1 MRVLVVEDNAL
12 LRHHLKVQIQDAGHQ
27 VDDAEDAKEA
37 DYYLNEHLPDI
48 AIVDLGLPDEDGL
61 SLIRRWRSND
71 VSLPILVLTARE
83 SWQDKVEVLSAGA
96 DDYVTKPFHIEEVMA
111 RMQALMRRNSG
122 LASQVISLPPFQ
134 VDLSRREL
142 SINDEVIK
150 LTAFEYTIMETL
162 IRNNGKVVS
171 KDSLMLQ
178 LYLSLAYG
186 MVALIGYSV
195 SFDKTT
201 FRLLRGESN
210 LFYTLAKWENNK
222 LHVELPENIDKQS
235 PTMTLIY
242 DENGQLLWAQRDVP
256 WLMKMIQPDWL
267 KSNGFHEIE
276 ADVNDTSLL
285 LSGDHSIQQQLQEV
299 REDDDDAEMT
309 HSVAV
314 NVYPA
319 TSRMPKLTIVVVDT
333 IPVELKSSYMVW
345 SWFIYVLSANLLLV
359 IPLLWVAAWWSLRPI
374 EALAKEVRE
383 LEEHNRELLNPATTR
398 ELTSLVRNLNRLLKS
413 ERERYDKYRTTLTDL
428 THSLKTPLAV
438 LQSTLRSLRSE
449 KMSVS
454 DAEPVM
460 LEQISRISQ
469 QIGYY
474 LHRASMRG
482 GTLLSREL
490 HPVAPLLDN
499 LTSALNKV
507 YQRKGVNISLDISP
521 EISFVGEQNDF
532 VEVMGNV
539 LDNACKYCLEF
550 VEISARQTD
559 EHLYIVVED
568 DGPGIPLSKR
578 EVIFDRGQRVDTLRP
593 GQGVGL
599 AVAREI
605 TEQYEGKIVAG
616 ESMLGGARMEVIFG
630 RQHSAPKDE

>member
-1 MRVLVVEDNAL
+1 MKKLLRLFFPLSLRVRFLLATAAVVLV
-12 LRHHLKVQIQDAGHQ
+12 
-27 VDDAEDAKEA
+27 
-37 DYYLNEHLPDI
+37 
-48 AIVDLGLPDEDGL
+48 
-61 SLIRRWRSND
+61 
-71 VSLPILVLTARE
+71 
-83 SWQDKVEVLSAGA
+83 
-96 DDYVTKPFHIEEVMA
+96 
-111 RMQALMRRNSG
+111 
-122 LASQVISLPPFQ
+122 
-134 VDLSRREL
+134 
-142 SINDEVIK
+142 
-150 LTAFEYTIMETL
+150 
-162 IRNNGKVVS
+162 
-171 KDSLMLQ
+171 
-178 LYLSLAYG
+178 LSLAYG

-398 ELTSLVRNLNRLLKS
+398 ELISGFADYVLQRELGGNYYSDPDVPPRAHPADVLPQEMDKLREMMLELINQPEHFKQWFGEFISQSRHELDIAPPEPPYQPDEIYDALKQGDVLVR
-413 ERERYDKYRTTLTDL
+413 
-428 THSLKTPLAV
+428 
-438 LQSTLRSLRSE
+438 
-449 KMSVS
+449 
-454 DAEPVM
+454 
-460 LEQISRISQ
+460 
-469 QIGYY
+469 
-474 LHRASMRG
+474 
-482 GTLLSREL
+482 
-490 HPVAPLLDN
+490 
-499 LTSALNKV
+499 
-507 YQRKGVNISLDISP
+507 
-521 EISFVGEQNDF
+521 
-532 VEVMGNV
+532 
-539 LDNACKYCLEF
+539 
-550 VEISARQTD
+550 
-559 EHLYIVVED
+559 
-568 DGPGIPLSKR
+568 
-578 EVIFDRGQRVDTLRP
+578 
-593 GQGVGL
+593 
-599 AVAREI
+599 
-605 TEQYEGKIVAG
+605 
-616 ESMLGGARMEVIFG
+616 LGGLRVLRIGDDVYANGEKIDSPHRPALDALASNIALTAENFG
-630 RQHSAPKDE
+630 DALEDPSFLAMLAALVNSGYWFFEG